1 MQQRLDLFSTPI
13 LTAEPPG
20 AAGLSAGLM
29 DVIASERARDPV
41 GIARSNIGGWHSN
54 AQMMDWGGAS
64 ARQLSDFAISIASV
78 HMEDI
83 AAAGKRD
90 FRWGVDM
97 WANVNGPGQSNQLH
111 CHVGAFWSGVYYP
124 DPGEAADPGSGGE
137 LVLEDPRYP
146 GAYMAVSD
154 LVYRDARGK
163 AQRSQHAIRPR
174 AGLLVMFPGWLRH
187 SVRPFEGSG
196 ERVSVALNLSLCPVG

>member
-1 MQQRLDLFSTPI
+1 MAQRFDLFTTPI

-20 AAGLSAGLM
+20 AAALNGGLLE
-29 DVIASERARDPV
+29 VIEAERARDPA
-41 GIARSNIGGWHSN
+41 GIHRSNIGGWHSAAN
-54 AQMMDWGGAS
+54 MTAWGGEY
-64 ARQLSDFAISIASV
+64 ARQLSDFAISLASG

-97 WANVNGPGQSNQLH
+97 WANINAAGQSNQLH
-111 CHVGAFWSGVYYP
+111 CHVGAFWSAVYYV
-124 DPGEAADPGSGGE
+124 DPGAAAAPGQGGE

-146 GAYMAVSD
+146 GAYMAVAD

-163 AQRSQHAIRPR
+163 PARSQHAIRPR
-174 AGLLVMFPGWLRH
+174 PGLLVMFPGWLRH
-187 SVRPFEGSG
+187 SVRPFQGG
-196 ERVSVALNLSLCPVG
+196 GARVSVALNLSLFPVG